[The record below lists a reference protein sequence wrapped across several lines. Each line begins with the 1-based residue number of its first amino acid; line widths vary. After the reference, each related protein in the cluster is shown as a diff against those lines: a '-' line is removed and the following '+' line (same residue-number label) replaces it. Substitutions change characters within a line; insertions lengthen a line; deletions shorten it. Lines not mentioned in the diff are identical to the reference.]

1 MNGLVPAVSA
11 VVEVHQNLNS
21 QRAFIFLGGNRIMNV
36 FQMKK
41 LLRNAKPER
50 FKISDSV
57 KFKIERIH
65 QVRTE
70 DVMNCLQNPDGLICI
85 EQQPSREAHDETY
98 GLVFEKSRSRKLFV
112 VITYKILKDIIFI
125 VTAFYSSKKLEKL
138 IKRPKIRKSHG

>member
-1 MNGLVPAVSA
+1 
-11 VVEVHQNLNS
+11 
-21 QRAFIFLGGNRIMNV
+21 MNV

-41 LLRNAKPER
+41 LLRNTKPER

-65 QVRTE
+65 QVRME
-70 DVMNCLQNPDGLICI
+70 DVIRNLQNPDGLTCI
-85 EQQPSREAHDETY
+85 EQQPSREPHDETY

-112 VITYKILKDIIFI
+112 VITYKILKDTIFI